1 MYDFS
6 VIRSLRKK
14 RGISAED
21 LAARSGLT
29 RATVVKVEAGQGNP
43 TVATLGALAGVLGLS
58 GSELL
63 RLAEVEGLRRP
74 ETSRVRRAGYK
85 GRRYRLGE
93 LEFFHLESP
102 AGAALEFDPAWHG
115 DTGETILVLSGR
127 LRLLVGGQAQSLVPG
142 EALGFK
148 ALHEHRLEV
157 VEDSEYL
164 ILHHALI

>member
-14 RGISAED
+14 RGLSAED

-29 RATVVKVEAGQGNP
+29 RATVAKVEAGQGNP
-43 TVATLGALAGVLGLS
+43 TVATLGALAGVFGLS

-63 RLAEVEGLRRP
+63 RLAEVEGLRRAKV
-74 ETSRVRRAGYK
+74 SRVRRAGYQ
-85 GRRYRLGE
+85 GHRYRLDG

-102 AGAALEFDPAWHG
+102 AGRVLEFDPTWHG

-127 LRLLVGGQAQSLVPG
+127 LRLSVGGQDQLLGPG

-164 ILHHALI
+164 IIHHALI